1 LIQTIKEELEHSS
14 LSPFTE
20 QGIGWSYETENRY
33 GDLEGEAESRLETYT
48 VRILEELGHLLGASS
63 LILCIHD
70 SDQDR
75 RVLRAKL
82 THSQGKWIVE
92 TDGPDLFR
100 KCPSAGRRPKPHFVL
115 KSQFYYY
122 LDLPHRWLGMLTLE
136 FSGIRFLAER
146 QHSPIGNALRDLSQH
161 LTVVLME
168 RSLARLQNR
177 LNEEKKVT
185 EDLRV
190 LASNLSKELYC
201 LSSISNAIGQSY
213 NVEGVLTGVL
223 ETILPLLRASLGVI
237 YFPETRQCVT
247 FQSPRSKPKRS
258 EEPWLRYYSET
269 KMNFPPESSDS
280 NLFIAQAVV
289 SHPRFSDSLKEH
301 LTSQGIESVL
311 EFSLHH
317 HKELVGLGCL
327 GLERGQDQPADTRLL
342 MITLNMIGLFLEH
355 ISLMGDLERR
365 VKLVS
370 EEKLDIEKKQRFL
383 IDNVGR
389 PFASN
394 NTKRSATTDRL
405 LDEIERSRNAALLA
419 QLAAGIAH
427 QLRNPLSNLVYGLH
441 LLQQD
446 NVSEAE
452 KKQLFQT
459 VTERVE
465 LINRMISD
473 FINYVRMPD
482 LKLSPESINEILEH
496 TLNLFKGWMQLAD
509 VELLTSFDP
518 ELPVTRVDIFLLNQA
533 FQNVVKNAME
543 AMVEH
548 GTLWV
553 STRKLKIRHGP
564 EPHLEFA
571 EIVFEDNGPG
581 LAGDDVEKALIPFYS
596 KKGGGVGLGLPLVE
610 HIVRV
615 HGGAV
620 TLENR
625 STGGVKVMIYLPIR

>member
-1 LIQTIKEELEHSS
+1 V
-14 LSPFTE
+14 
-20 QGIGWSYETENRY
+20 SYESENTHWN
-33 GDLEGEAESRLETYT
+33 LEGEAESRLETYAIR
-48 VRILEELGHLLGASS
+48 VLKKLGELLGASS
-63 LILCIHD
+63 LIFCIRD
-70 SDQDR
+70 SDQE
-75 RVLRAKL
+75 LRALRTKL
-82 THSQGKWIVE
+82 TRSQCSWIIE
-92 TDGPDLFR
+92 TDGPEIF
-100 KCPSAGRRPKPHFVL
+100 PEAQSARRRPDPSYVL
-115 KSQFYYY
+115 KSQFHYY

-136 FSGIRFLAER
+136 FRGIRVLSQQ
-146 QHSPIGNALRDLSQH
+146 QHSAIENTFTSLSQH
-161 LTVVLME
+161 LTIVLME
-168 RSLARLQNR
+168 RSLARVQNR

-185 EDLRV
+185 EDLRALV
-190 LASNLSKELYC
+190 SNLSKELYC

-258 EEPWLRYYSET
+258 EEPWFRYYSET
-269 KMNFPPESSDS
+269 KMALPPESLDRNSFS
-280 NLFIAQAVV
+280 MQTVATHPLFPV
-289 SHPRFSDSLKEH
+289 SLKEH
-301 LTSQGIESVL
+301 LASQRIESVL
-311 EFSLHH
+311 EFSLRHH
-317 HKELVGLGCL
+317 HELLGVGCL
-327 GLERGQDQPADTRLL
+327 GLPRNLDQPPETRLL

-355 ISLMGDLERR
+355 ISLMGDLERQI
-365 VKLVS
+365 KLVS
-370 EEKLDIEKKQRFL
+370 KEKLDMEKNQRFI

-389 PFASN
+389 PFASIGA
-394 NTKRSATTDRL
+394 KRSPAADRL
-405 LDEIERSRNAALLA
+405 LDEIERSRNTALLA
-419 QLAAGIAH
+419 ELASGIAH

-446 NVSEAE
+446 HISEAE
-452 KKQLFQT
+452 KKQLFRT

-473 FINYVRMPD
+473 FIHYTRMPD
-482 LKLSPESINEILEH
+482 LKLSPESINDILTN
-496 TLNLFKGWMQLAD
+496 TLRLFKGWMQLAD
-509 VELLTSFDP
+509 VELVTSFDLEMP
-518 ELPVTRVDIFLLNQA
+518 TTKVDIFLLNQA

-543 AMVEH
+543 AMLDH

-571 EIVFEDNGPG
+571 EVVFEDNGPG
-581 LAGDDVEKALIPFYS
+581 IAEEDVGKALQPFYS
-596 KKGGGVGLGLPLVE
+596 KKEDGLGLGLPLVE

-615 HGGAV
+615 HGGAL